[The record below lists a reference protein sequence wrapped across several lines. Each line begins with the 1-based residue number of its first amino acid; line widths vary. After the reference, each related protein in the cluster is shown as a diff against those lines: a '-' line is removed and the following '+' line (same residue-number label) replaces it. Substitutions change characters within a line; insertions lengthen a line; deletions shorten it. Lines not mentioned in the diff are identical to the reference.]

1 MKKEPPSR
9 MTRVSFRPTIAPEN
23 MIYLYIFFTGV
34 VIIGFTSD
42 VKGNSKD
49 DEISLSDETTQNS
62 KGKIYHDYIAVD
74 SSEEDYA
81 EGIYIHVKIFSLID
95 IFITLPCLLS
105 SHLFHILFLD
115 YQDNRAGN
123 IWPNTDEVINHEP
136 NIDQY
141 RVTEEQ
147 TNIGQHWHMLER
159 NECDRVCSKNEIPKT
174 CHFKF
179 IIEQHTSM
187 GKVAVPRFNISMI
200 HTFI

>member
-81 EGIYIHVKIFSLID
+81 EGIHVKIFSLID
-95 IFITLPCLLS
+95 IFIIQVTC
-105 SHLFHILFLD
+105 FVFFYLD
-115 YQDNRAGN
+115 YTDNRAGN

-187 GKVAVPRFNISMI
+187 GKVAVSTFNISMI
-200 HTFI
+200 HTCI